1 MKDLTLKELNDLGV
15 GNFMNDKE
23 IEKTIAKSLSQQ
35 HNLLNTP
42 IEDLPKQSKQVI
54 LEDVLRDG
62 GLFTYTLNKK
72 KYKINVLTKDDMN
85 ILDNSS
91 NYLEDGVGDGVE
103 YDIVKPYRYH
113 CKNSH
118 DNYVTV
124 KAGSYDEAKKVIDSI
139 YGVGLYSVSASNL

>member
-15 GNFMNDKE
+15 GNFMSDKE
-23 IEKTIAKSLSQQ
+23 IEKTISKAINQQ
-35 HNLLNTP
+35 DSILK
-42 IEDLPKQSKQVI
+42 EEKLPKEFT

-62 GLFTYTLNKK
+62 GLFTYVLGKK

-91 NYLEDGVGDGVE
+91 NYAEDGVE

-113 CKNSH
+113 CKNGF
-118 DNYVTV
+118 DNYVTI
-124 KAGSYDEAKKVIDSI
+124 KAGSYDEAQSVIDNI
-139 YGVGLYSVSASNL
+139 YGKGVYKASASIL